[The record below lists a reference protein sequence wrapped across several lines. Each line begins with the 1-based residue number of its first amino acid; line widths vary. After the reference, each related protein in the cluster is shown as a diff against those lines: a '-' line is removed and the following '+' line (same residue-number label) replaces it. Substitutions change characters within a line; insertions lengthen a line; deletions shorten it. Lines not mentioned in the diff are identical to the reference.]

1 MEVMDLEEKTLEQ
14 VGDRCEEC
22 GAKLTERELQV
33 VLENGGPT
41 LCAIHAD
48 DVVDV
53 SEDPAVDP
61 DAV

>member
-1 MEVMDLEEKTLEQ
+1 MSGLEEHTLESA
-14 VGDRCEEC
+14 GDRCEEC

-33 VLENGGPT
+33 VLETGGPT

-48 DVVDV
+48 EVVDV

-61 DAV
+61 DAA

>member
-1 MEVMDLEEKTLEQ
+1 MSGLEEHTLES
-14 VGDRCEEC
+14 
-22 GAKLTERELQV
+22 LQV

-61 DAV
+61 DAA